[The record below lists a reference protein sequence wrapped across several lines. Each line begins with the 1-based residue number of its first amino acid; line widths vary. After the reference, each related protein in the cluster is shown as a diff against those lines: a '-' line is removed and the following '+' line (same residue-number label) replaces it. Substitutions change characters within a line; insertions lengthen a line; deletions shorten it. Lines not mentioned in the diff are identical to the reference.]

1 MVFIITYYNTRRY
14 GTNADYNTFQFIYA
28 TNYINSYGIFN
39 YASLV
44 TGFAEAR
51 FSEGSCNQ
59 RELPYSGLPSSFLLA
74 YFSNGPVTGR
84 YVYKLSN
91 ENCRIIEDSGII
103 FTNVTLYRSAS
114 SIVSASSLLWSHRQ
128 PTRFSMLMEQHIN
141 FEGNSAA
148 TYLSGGVLTYYST
161 NIYYTLWSAII
172 KRFSSNEN
180 FQIMGI
186 PSNFTEKNIEYGNF
200 SMAAFYQAS
209 YCQYYKFKT
218 IFMYPP
224 ALKIAYSYISG
235 SNSYLMIMLWL
246 MQVTKDGFYVCAKE
260 MFPFSGLK
268 EILIKYIAVGNDTI
282 EFPEVGKMRLTQV
295 SHMRQEHDR
304 YCHTLEFSFSYT
316 PKPYVYVAAEVDDKG
331 CEGVRSWVKEIS
343 NKYAIV
349 CASATGDTQLERNT
363 NITLHYLING
373 KKDPCSNVTCPIGQ
387 ECMLNSAFK
396 PYCVCASYCIDT
408 YEPLCGHD
416 SITYNNT
423 CQFFRALCLQNG
435 TSHNRTYLHQGE
447 CKSKYFDLFGAKCYF
462 SNIYTLFISIVFSI
476 VRNSRLDV
484 LC

>member
-1 MVFIITYYNTRRY
+1 MVFIITYYNARRY
-14 GTNADYNTFQFIYA
+14 GTSADYNTFQFIYA
-28 TNYINSYGIFN
+28 TDYISSYGIFN
-39 YASLV
+39 YGNLV
-44 TGFAEAR
+44 TGFARAG

-59 RELPYSGLPSSFLLA
+59 RVLPYSASSSSYRLA
-74 YFSNGPVTGR
+74 YGSNGPVIGR

-91 ENCRIIEDSGII
+91 DNCRIIEDSGII
-103 FTNVTLYRSAS
+103 FTNVSVYRSAS
-114 SIVSASSLLWSHRQ
+114 SIVLGSSLVWSHRQ
-128 PTRFSMLMEQHIN
+128 PIRFSMLIEQHVN
-141 FEGNSAA
+141 FDGNSAA
-148 TYLSGGVLTYYST
+148 TYLSGGVQTYDSR

-186 PSNFTEKNIEYGNF
+186 PSNFSENNIEYGNF
-200 SMAAFYQAS
+200 SLTAFYQAS

-218 IFMYPP
+218 TFMHPP
-224 ALKIAYSYISG
+224 AVKIAYSYMSG
-235 SNSYLMIMLWL
+235 SNSYLMVMLWL
-246 MQVTKDGFYVCAKE
+246 MHVTKDDFYVCAKE

-268 EILIKYIAVGNDTI
+268 QILIKYVAVGNDTI
-282 EFPEVGKMRLTQV
+282 EFPEVGKMRLTEV

-331 CEGVRSWVKEIS
+331 CEGVRSWIKEIN

-349 CASATGDTQLERNT
+349 CASATSDTQLKRNT

-387 ECMLNSAFK
+387 ECVLNSVFK

-408 YEPLCGHD
+408 YEPVCGHD

-423 CQFFRALCLQNG
+423 CQFFRAVCLQNE
-435 TSHNRTYLHQGE
+435 TSYNRTYLHQGE
-447 CKSKYFDLFGAKCYF
+447 CKSRYFDLFRAKRYF
-462 SNIYTLFISIVFSI
+462 NDMSLLQCFLVLFRERINPFHT
-476 VRNSRLDV
+476 N
-484 LC
+484 